1 MEQTMTNAM
10 VGDLAGL
17 IPSFNRH
24 LRATNRAD
32 ATIAAYVGSAEQLAE
47 YLAGVGMPTSVTAI
61 RREHVEAYIEDQ
73 LRTRKPSTANFRY
86 RSLQQFFAWAVDEGE
101 IPESPMA
108 RMKPPMVPE
117 QPVPVVTED
126 DLRALLATCDGNTF
140 EGRRDEALIRI
151 FVDTGARLAEVAGLR
166 LDTEDGSDVDLDGL
180 VLRVL
185 GKGRRQRLVGIGPR
199 TAKAIDRYLRKRAQH
214 VRAAEPWLWLGATGA
229 GTKGAMTGSG
239 IRQMIWRRSEAAGID
254 RIHPHQLRHTFA
266 HQWLANGGSEGDLM
280 RLTGWKSRSMLQR
293 YAASTADARALAAHR
308 RLGLGDR
315 L

>member
-1 MEQTMTNAM
+1 MEGTMTTPM
-10 VGDLAGL
+10 VGDMAGL

-24 LRATNRAD
+24 LRATNRAN

-47 YLAGVGMPTSVTAI
+47 FLAAAGMPTSVASI

-101 IPESPMA
+101 ISESPMG

-117 QPVPVVTED
+117 QPVPVVSED
-126 DLRALLATCDGNTF
+126 DLRKMLATCDGNTLD
-140 EGRRDEALIRI
+140 GRRDEALIRI
-151 FVDTGARLAEVAGLR
+151 FTDTGARLAEVAGLR

-214 VRAAEPWLWLGATGA
+214 PRAAEPWLWL

-239 IRQMIWRRSEAAGID
+239 IRQMIWRRSEAAAID

-308 RLGLGDR
+308 RMGLGDR